1 MRVSIS
7 SAFLF
12 SSQSAGVGQPY
23 LRLYLPAHPRAF
35 VKAIIPV
42 AGAGTKLRP
51 LTYTQPKALI
61 PLAGKTILSVIVD
74 GLAEAGV
81 DEFVF
86 VTGYLGEKI
95 QRYITKTYPDY
106 KYTFVHQA
114 DRRGTGHAIWC
125 TREAV
130 TPGEPVLIVLGD
142 TVADYDVRGVLAS
155 QRSLIGVRKVDDP
168 RSFGVAEL
176 AQNADRVTRM
186 VEKPLIPK
194 SNMAMVGI
202 YYIRETTELFAAL
215 ESHLQSRPGMD
226 EDDEG
231 EYHLTAALQA
241 MLEGGVRFDAFRV
254 ATWFD
259 CGKKETLLATNA
271 TLLRQQ
277 YDEGSLSDN
286 GEPMRDGANV
296 AVHARDGAVIIPPV
310 SIAEGCTISSSIIGP
325 NVTIGE
331 NTHVESSII
340 RDSIIGAYAKLN
352 EVVLH
357 NSIIGSDA
365 FVRGLSQSLNI
376 GDNTEIDLG

>member
-1 MRVSIS
+1 M
-7 SAFLF
+7 
-12 SSQSAGVGQPY
+12 
-23 LRLYLPAHPRAF
+23 
-35 VKAIIPV
+35 KAIIPV

-74 GLAEAGV
+74 GLVEAGV
-81 DEFVF
+81 DDFVF

-95 QRYITKTYPDY
+95 QRYVSKTYPHV
-106 KYTFVHQA
+106 KHTFVHQA

-125 TREAV
+125 TRDAV
-130 TPGEPVLIVLGD
+130 TPDEPLIIVLGD
-142 TVADYDVRGVLAS
+142 TVADYDIRAVLAS
-155 QRSLIGVRKVDDP
+155 PHSLIGVRKVDDP
-168 RSFGVAEL
+168 RSFGVAEIAPDDCVL
-176 AQNADRVTRM
+176 RM

-202 YYIRETTELFAAL
+202 YYIRESDALYAAL
-215 ESHLQSRPGMD
+215 NDHLAHRPGTD
-226 EDDEG
+226 EDEG

-241 MLEGGVRFDAFRV
+241 MVERGIRLDAFRV

-271 TLLRQQ
+271 TLLKQQ
-277 YDEGSLSDN
+277 MAEGAAETIRN
-286 GEPMRDGANV
+286 Q
-296 AVHARDGAVIIPPV
+296 DGAVIIPPV
-310 SIAEGCTISSSIIGP
+310 SIAEGCTLRASIIGP

-331 NTHVESSII
+331 NTTVDSSII
-340 RDSIIGAYAKLN
+340 RDSIIGAYAELK

-357 NSIIGSDA
+357 SSIIGSDA